1 MLTQIKKDKLTL
13 NVFETREEMGNS
25 AGKLAGEKI
34 NQVIK
39 EKGMANVIFAAAPS
53 QNETLK
59 ALCQENVDWSKV
71 RAFHMDEYLG
81 LPSNSPNLFARY
93 LDDNIF
99 RKVPFAEIY
108 YIGSNPT
115 TSIEKYVELLEKFP
129 PDVVCLGIGENGHIA
144 FNDPHVAKFNDS
156 EKIKKVELDLKC
168 REQQVHDKTFNSLEE
183 VPTHALTLTIPT
195 LIRAKYMICT
205 VPGKSKAWA
214 VERTINDEISEK
226 IPSTILRTHD
236 GVQAF
241 CDADAYSV
249 LKENI

>member
-25 AGKLAGEKI
+25 AGKLAGERI

-59 ALCQENVDWSKV
+59 SLCAQQVDWSKV

-81 LPSNSPNLFARY
+81 LAENSPNLFARY
-93 LDDNIF
+93 LDENIF
-99 RKVPFAEIY
+99 KKVPFAEIH
-108 YIGSNPT
+108 YIGSNPAK
-115 TSIEKYVELLEKFP
+115 SIEKYVELLEKFP

-156 EKIKKVELDLKC
+156 EKVKKVELDLKC
-168 REQQVHDKTFNSLEE
+168 RQQQVHDKTFNTLDD
-183 VPTHALTLTIPT
+183 VPTHAITLTIPT
-195 LIRAKYMICT
+195 LVSAKYMICT
-205 VPGKSKAWA
+205 VPGKAKAWA
-214 VERTINDEISEK
+214 VERTINQEICEK
-226 IPSTILRTHD
+226 VPSTILRRHD
-236 GVQAF
+236 GAEAF
-241 CDADAYSV
+241 CDKEAYSI
-249 LKENI
+249 LKETL